1 MEDML
6 SVLPFGGTFDLMQ
19 LKGSTLRRAFEFSV
33 RRYGQGTGE
42 FLQVSG
48 IDVSPF
54 EGFVLGPP
62 EGLRLMMF
70 PTGFHVVF
78 DISRPPGSRVRSISI
93 LCTKCRV
100 PHYEPLEDEMVY
112 TVVVPSYL
120 VTGGDGFFMI
130 RDEALKHNSGE
141 TFVLCCW

>member
-6 SVLPFGGTFDLMQ
+6 SVLPFGGTFDLVQ

-54 EGFVLGPP
+54 EVFVLGPP
-62 EGLRLMMF
+62 EHLRLMMF

-78 DISRPPGSRVRSISI
+78 DISRPPGSRLRSVSI

-100 PHYEPLEDEMVY
+100 PRYEPLDDEMVY

-120 VTGGDGFFMI
+120 VAGGDGFFMI

-141 TFVLCCW
+141 MF